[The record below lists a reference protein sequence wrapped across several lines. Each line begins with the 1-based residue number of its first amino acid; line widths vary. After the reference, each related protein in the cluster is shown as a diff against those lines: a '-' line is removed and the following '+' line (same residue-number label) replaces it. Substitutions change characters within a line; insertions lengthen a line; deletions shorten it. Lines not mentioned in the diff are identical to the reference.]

1 MRLLDRGGKT
11 APPRTPPKVAAA
23 VGLALVV
30 VAASLVGIASRG
42 GPKTFPVTAY
52 FPRAIGLF
60 PRSTVRVLGV
70 EVGRVTA
77 VDPAG
82 DRVRV
87 SMQVQDGVKIPE
99 DASAIIVPI
108 SLISDRYVQL
118 APVWRG
124 GPTLKAGDEIPLDRG
139 IAPAELDDLLA
150 TLKKFLQALEPGTAT
165 APGALGRLIQNADK
179 ALAGKGQALGT
190 TIDALA
196 TILDTLGSNTS
207 SVDAMIVALDHLFTQ
222 LSAHD
227 TELEATNRGL
237 DTVFTALSQEQQ
249 ALQSGTGDLAQMV
262 SQLGQLVRAH
272 RSDLEADLST
282 LSMVSDVLNRQ
293 RDRLLEQIMWLPVLG
308 KGITGAYDAPNHR
321 LLVRDYLMPTK
332 P

>member
-1 MRLLDRGGKT
+1 MSARLRD
-11 APPRTPPKVAAA
+11 PRVLVAGVLA
-23 VGLALVV
+23 VVLVI
-30 VAASLVGIASRG
+30 AGLVGIATRG
-42 GPKTFPVTAY
+42 GPKTFPLTAY

-70 EVGRVTA
+70 EVGRVTS

-87 SMQVQDGVKIPE
+87 SMQVKDGVKIPS
-99 DASAIIVPI
+99 DANAIIVPI

-124 GPTLKAGDEIPLDRG
+124 GPILQSGDQIPLERG
-139 IAPAELDDLLA
+139 VAPAELDDLLG
-150 TLKKFLQALEPGTAT
+150 TLKKFLQALEPGSAN
-165 APGALGRLIQNADK
+165 APGALGRFIQNADK
-179 ALAGKGQALGT
+179 ALAGKGQQLGT

-196 TILDTLGSNTS
+196 TILDTLGRNSS
-207 SVDAMIVALDHLFTQ
+207 SVDATIVALDHLFTQ

-227 TELEATNRGL
+227 IQLEATNRGL

-262 SQLGQLVRAH
+262 AQLGQLVRAH

-282 LSMVSDVLNRQ
+282 LSQVSDVLYRQ
-293 RDRLLEQIMWLPVLG
+293 RNRLLEQIMWLPVLG
-308 KGITGAYDAPNHR
+308 KGVSGAYDVPNKR
-321 LLVRDYLMPTK
+321 LLVRDFLPK

>member
-1 MRLLDRGGKT
+1 VSARSRG
-11 APPRTPPKVAAA
+11 PRGAIAA
-23 VGLALVV
+23 VLAFALI
-30 VAASLVGIASRG
+30 VAGAAGIVLRDR
-42 GPKTFPVTAY
+42 PKTYALTAY

-70 EVGRVTA
+70 EVGRVIS

-87 SMQVQDGVKIPE
+87 TMRVRDDVKIPA

-118 APVWRG
+118 APVYRG
-124 GPTLKAGDEIPLDRG
+124 GPVLEHGAVIPLSRG
-139 IAPAELDDLLA
+139 VAPAELDDLLA
-150 TLKKFLQALEPGTAT
+150 TLKRFLQALEPGSAN

-179 ALAGKGQALGT
+179 ALAGKGQQLGS

-196 TILDTLGSNTS
+196 TILDTLGRNAS
-207 SVDAMIVALDHLFTQ
+207 SVDATIVALDHLFTQ
-222 LSAHD
+222 LSRHD
-227 TELEATNRGL
+227 TALEATNRGL
-237 DTVFTALSQEQQ
+237 DTVFTALSQEQD
-249 ALQSGTGDLAQMV
+249 ALRNGTGDLAAAV

-282 LSMVSDVLNRQ
+282 LASVSDVLYRQ
-293 RDRLLEQIMWLPVLG
+293 RNTLLEQIMWLPVLG
-308 KGITGAYDAPNHR
+308 KGVSGAYDATNHR
-321 LLVRDYLMPTK
+321 LLVRDYLMPVK